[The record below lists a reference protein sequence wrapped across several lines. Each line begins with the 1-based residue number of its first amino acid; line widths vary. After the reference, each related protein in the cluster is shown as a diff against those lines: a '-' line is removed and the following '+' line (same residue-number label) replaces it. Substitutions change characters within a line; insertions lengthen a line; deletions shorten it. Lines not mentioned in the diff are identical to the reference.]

1 MFRIKATALW
11 KILCGYICS
20 YSILC
25 INFGN
30 AEIKV
35 MHFVHICPKA
45 NDNYSCAIRHLSNF
59 PLTLWI
65 WVALVTKHVC
75 MPTKG
80 DKGDTTLAVVQF
92 TRETCFNSKKRR
104 DSLCK
109 GEWVY
114 M

>member
-1 MFRIKATALW
+1 
-11 KILCGYICS
+11 
-20 YSILC
+20 
-25 INFGN
+25 
-30 AEIKV
+30 

-45 NDNYSCAIRHLSNF
+45 NDNYSCAISHLSNF

-92 TRETCFNSKKRR
+92 TREPVSTAR
-104 DSLCK
+104 K
-109 GEWVY
+109 GEILYVKVSGCTCS
-114 M
+114 